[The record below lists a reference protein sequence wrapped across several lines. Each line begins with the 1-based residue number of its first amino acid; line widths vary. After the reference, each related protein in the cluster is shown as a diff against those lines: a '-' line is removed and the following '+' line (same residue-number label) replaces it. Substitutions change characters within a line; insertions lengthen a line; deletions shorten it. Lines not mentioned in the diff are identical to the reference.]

1 MTSDKCAHPFSSHFV
16 FPGMVEK
23 FLALSTFF
31 LAYSTL
37 CLAASS
43 ATSPILNLAKST
55 VENLIL
61 TSWFFQ
67 TFDQQVKC
75 VRSRSGL
82 GPLRD
87 PA

>member
-1 MTSDKCAHPFSSHFV
+1 
-16 FPGMVEK
+16 MVEK

-61 TSWFFQ
+61 TSWFFKLL
-67 TFDQQVKC
+67 TSWSNV
-75 VRSRSGL
+75 SGL